1 MNANSVT
8 DLPTETN
15 RLRVLA
21 MISSMRGGGSE
32 QQTLLLLRHLDR
44 RRFDPHLFM
53 TDPTGDLL
61 KEIPSDVTIHT
72 LGEQKSLSQL
82 HLPGAILRQQID
94 HLKTLLIDQRIDV
107 IYDRTFH
114 MSRIAGS
121 AGHKASVPRVSTIV
135 SPPNHALPLLENRY
149 RWLKKYQLRRAYLR
163 SKSVIAVS
171 QQTARSA
178 EKYYRLP
185 PNHVV
190 TIANPV
196 DRSRIDQLA
205 QLEKVERDDRW
216 TFACVARMT
225 EEKGHRDLIEAI
237 HSLEE
242 TWPIELEPIHLWL
255 IGDGP
260 LRRELESQASS
271 LQLHQVSF
279 LGTQGNPWKYINVAD
294 AVILPS
300 HFEGMPNVALE
311 AMSLRTAVIA
321 TRIGGTSELEKDR
334 PTLWWANPHSP
345 ESIANAMTELATRP
359 DEVKQRLDAAENL
372 LARHHDTQTQINK
385 IESLLMN
392 AV

>member
-82 HLPGAILRQQID
+82 HLPGAILRQQIH

-149 RWLKKYQLRRAYLR
+149 RWLKKYQLRRGYLR

-345 ESIANAMTELATRP
+345 ESIANAMTEIATRP